1 MNSQSFRLLWMSQAL
16 ANSGDIIYIVGLIA
30 VLYRTT
36 ESPFIL
42 ALVPFL
48 TMIGRFI
55 SGLLSPLL
63 LNRYPLKQLLVYSQV
78 FKTITLG
85 ILVVLVFQSF
95 SVLSI
100 LVFVFVIAFLDG
112 WAAPASQAMVPRL
125 VAPHELVK
133 ANSFFSIVYETVNL
147 GGWALGG
154 LFVAFAGGHF
164 VLLWTV
170 AVYIIATALLMKL
183 VDPTVFTKQTTT
195 VRRRNELVEGWML
208 IVKRPLFRSLHVTIA
223 FEAVASVVWIAS
235 ILYVFVTE
243 ILGETE
249 AWWGYLNTAFF
260 VGMLVGGIF
269 FSRFASVTQ
278 KLMKRILL
286 ISSFGI
292 CGVTILFGFTQIGW
306 VALVL
311 VGLSGVFQ
319 QLKGIA
325 TDTYLQQHATAD
337 ELPKVYAAQSALVS
351 LLFAISSVGFG
362 LLAELWDVRITYLL
376 SGALL
381 LLASVL
387 LYKQRRHLPTIK

>member
-30 VLYRTT
+30 VLYGIT

-78 FKTITLG
+78 FKTIALG

-154 LFVAFAGGHF
+154 LFVALAGGHF

-183 VDPTVFTKQTTT
+183 VDPTVFTKQTPS

-208 IVKRPLFRSLHVTIA
+208 IVKRPLFRSLYVTIA

-260 VGMLVGGIF
+260 VGMLVGGIL
-269 FSRFASVTQ
+269 FSRFASATK
-278 KLMKRILL
+278 KLLKRILL

-292 CGVTILFGFTQIGW
+292 CGVTILFGFMQIGW
-306 VALVL
+306 FALVL

-351 LLFAISSVGFG
+351 LLFAIGSVGFG
-362 LLAELWDVRITYLL
+362 LLAEIWDVRITYLL

-387 LYKQRRHLPTIK
+387 LYKQRRHLPSIK